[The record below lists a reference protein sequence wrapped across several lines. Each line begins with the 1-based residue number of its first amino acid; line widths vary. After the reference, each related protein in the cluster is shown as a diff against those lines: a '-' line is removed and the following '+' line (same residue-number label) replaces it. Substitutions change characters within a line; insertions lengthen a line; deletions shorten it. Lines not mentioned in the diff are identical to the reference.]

1 MTAIAKVLKYPCVFR
16 ANCKEAI
23 TIMEFFLQLLVNG
36 ISLGLLYA
44 LSALGFVMIFKSSS
58 VLNFAHGELLAIGA
72 FLFLVLS
79 AWAKLPLVLAFA
91 FTLIGSFALGFIVER
106 LFLRPLIGEALIQVI
121 MLTVGL
127 AAMFKG
133 LMLFAFG
140 GDIHSYPE
148 FLPEGLSL
156 QLGTIQVPSV
166 YVAALIIGI
175 VFLILFGFF
184 FKYSSQG
191 IYMRSVADN
200 QPAALSLGVHVR
212 RVFALSWAIA
222 ALVCAMSGIVLGII
236 NGVNVHNL
244 SGIGLKVFPVVI
256 LGGLDSIGGA
266 ILGGI
271 IIGLLETFTG
281 GYISTSLREIIP
293 YIVLVFILMVR
304 PYGLFGLVEIE
315 RV

>member
-1 MTAIAKVLKYPCVFR
+1 MD
-16 ANCKEAI
+16 
-23 TIMEFFLQLLVNG
+23 FFLQLLVNG

-58 VLNFAHGELLAIGA
+58 VLNFAHGELVAIGA

-79 AWAKLPLVLAFA
+79 AWAKLPIVIAFA
-91 FTLIGSFALGFIVER
+91 LTLVGSFALGFIIER
-106 LFLRPLIGEALIQVI
+106 FFLRPLIGEALIEVI

-127 AAMFKG
+127 AAMFRG
-133 LMLFAFG
+133 LMLFVFG
-140 GDIHSYPE
+140 GDIHSYPQ

-156 QLGTIQVPSV
+156 QLGAVSVPSV
-166 YVAALIIGI
+166 YVATFIIGI
-175 VFLILFGFF
+175 LFLIIFGVF

-191 IYMRSVADN
+191 IYMRSVAGN
-200 QPAALSLGVHVR
+200 QSAALSLGVHVR

-222 ALVCAMSGIVLGII
+222 ALVCAMSGIVLGIL

-244 SGIGLKVFPVVI
+244 SAIGLKVFPVVI

-271 IIGLLETFTG
+271 IIGVLETFTG
-281 GYISTSLREIIP
+281 GYVSSSLREIIP
-293 YIVLVFILMVR
+293 YVVLVVILMVR

>member
-1 MTAIAKVLKYPCVFR
+1 
-16 ANCKEAI
+16 
-23 TIMEFFLQLLVNG
+23 MEFFLYLLVNG
-36 ISLGLLYA
+36 ISLGFLYA

-58 VLNFAHGELLAIGA
+58 VLNFAHGTLLAIGA

-79 AWAKLPLVLAFA
+79 AWAHLPIILAFVL
-91 FTLIGSFALGFIVER
+91 TLAGCFILGFIIER
-106 LFLRPLIGEALIQVI
+106 FFLRPLIGEALIQVI
-121 MLTVGL
+121 MLTLGIYYMFRGL
-127 AAMFKG
+127 
-133 LMLFAFG
+133 LLFIFG
-140 GDIHSYPE
+140 GDIYDYPK
-148 FLPEGLSL
+148 FLPEGLSIT
-156 QLGTIQVPSV
+156 LGYIQIPSV
-166 YVAALIIGI
+166 YVATFVIGI
-175 VFLILFGFF
+175 LFLILFGFF

-222 ALVCAMSGIVLGII
+222 ALVAAMSGIVLGII
-236 NGVNVHNL
+236 NGINVHEL
-244 SGIGLKVFPVVI
+244 SSIGLKVFPVVI

-266 ILGGI
+266 ILSGI

-281 GYISTSLREIIP
+281 GYVSSSLKEIIP

>member
-1 MTAIAKVLKYPCVFR
+1 
-16 ANCKEAI
+16 
-23 TIMEFFLQLLVNG
+23 MEFFLQLS
-36 ISLGLLYA
+36 IQGLSVGFLYA
-44 LSALGFVMIFKSSS
+44 LAALGFVMIFKSSS

-72 FLFLVLS
+72 FIFLVLS
-79 AWAKLPLVLAFA
+79 LWLSLPIWIAFILTLAGTFA
-91 FTLIGSFALGFIVER
+91 MGFVIER
-106 LFLRPLIGEALIQVI
+106 LFLRPLIGEALIEVI

-133 LMLFAFG
+133 LMLFIFG
-140 GDIHSYPE
+140 GNLFNYPD
-148 FLPEGLSL
+148 FLPKGLTM
-156 QLGTIQVPSV
+156 QLGAIVIPPV
-166 YVAALIIGI
+166 YVASFIIGLI
-175 VFLILFGFF
+175 FLSIFGFF

-222 ALVCAMSGIVLGII
+222 ALVCAISGIILGIM
-236 NGVNVHNL
+236 NGINVHDI
-244 SGIGLKVFPVVI
+244 SVMGLKVFPVVI
-256 LGGLDSIGGA
+256 LGGLESIGGA
-266 ILGGI
+266 IIGGL

-281 GYISTSLREIIP
+281 GYVSTSLKEVVP
-293 YIVLVFILMVR
+293 YIVLVLILLVK

>member
-1 MTAIAKVLKYPCVFR
+1 
-16 ANCKEAI
+16 
-23 TIMEFFLQLLVNG
+23 MEFFLQLLVNG
-36 ISLGLLYA
+36 ISLGFLYA

-58 VLNFAHGELLAIGA
+58 VLNFAHGELLAMGA

-79 AWAKLPLVLAFA
+79 AWAKLPIVLAFA

-133 LMLFAFG
+133 LMLFVFG
-140 GDIHSYPE
+140 GDIHSYPK

-166 YVAALIIGI
+166 YVAALVIGI

-222 ALVCAMSGIVLGII
+222 ALVCAMSGIVLGVI

-281 GYISTSLREIIP
+281 GYLSTSLREIIP

>member
-1 MTAIAKVLKYPCVFR
+1 MD
-16 ANCKEAI
+16 
-23 TIMEFFLQLLVNG
+23 FFFQLLVNG
-36 ISLGLLYA
+36 LSLGFLYA
-44 LSALGFVMIFKSSS
+44 LSALGFVIIFKSSS

-79 AWAKLPLVLAFA
+79 AWARLPVVLAFA
-91 FTLIGSFALGFIVER
+91 LTLIGSFILGFIIER
-106 LFLRPLIGEALIQVI
+106 LFLRPLIGEALIKVI

-127 AAMFKG
+127 AAMFRG
-133 LMLFAFG
+133 LLLFIFG
-140 GDIHSYPE
+140 GDIHDYPK
-148 FLPEGLSL
+148 FLPESLSVRC
-156 QLGTIQVPSV
+156 GAIYIPSV
-166 YVAALIIGI
+166 YITTFIIGI
-175 VFLILFGFF
+175 LFLIIFGLF

-200 QPAALSLGVHVR
+200 QTAALSLGVHVR

-222 ALVCAMSGIVLGII
+222 ALVAAISGIVLGII
-236 NGVNVHNL
+236 NGVNVHEL
-244 SGIGLKVFPVVI
+244 SAIGLKVFPVVI

-266 ILGGI
+266 IVGGV

>member
-1 MTAIAKVLKYPCVFR
+1 
-16 ANCKEAI
+16 
-23 TIMEFFLQLLVNG
+23 MEFFLQLLVNG
-36 ISLGLLYA
+36 LSLGFLYA

-58 VLNFAHGELLAIGA
+58 VLNLAHGELLAIGA
-72 FLFLVLS
+72 FMFLVLS
-79 AWAKLPLVLAFA
+79 AWANLPIVLAFA
-91 FTLIGSFALGFIVER
+91 LTLAGTFALGFVVER
-106 LFLRPLIGEALIQVI
+106 LFLRPLIGESLIEVI
-121 MLTVGL
+121 MLTLGMGI
-127 AAMFKG
+127 MFKG
-133 LMLFAFG
+133 LLLFIFG
-140 GDIHSYPE
+140 GDIHDYPK

-156 QLGTIQVPSV
+156 QLGAIQIPSV
-166 YVAALIIGI
+166 NVASFIIGI
-175 VFLILFGFF
+175 VFVILFGFF

-222 ALVCAMSGIVLGII
+222 FIVAAMSGIILGII
-236 NGVNVHNL
+236 NGINVHEL
-244 SGIGLKVFPVVI
+244 SAIGLKVFPVVI

-266 ILGGI
+266 ILGGV

-281 GYISTSLREIIP
+281 GYISTSLREVIP
-293 YIVLVFILMVR
+293 YIVLILILMVR

>member
-1 MTAIAKVLKYPCVFR
+1 
-16 ANCKEAI
+16 
-23 TIMEFFLQLLVNG
+23 MEFFLQLLVNG
-36 ISLGLLYA
+36 LSLGFLYA

-58 VLNFAHGELLAIGA
+58 VLNFAHGELMAIGA
-72 FLFLVLS
+72 FIFLALS
-79 AWAKLPLVLAFA
+79 AWAGLPILLAFV
-91 FTLIGSFALGFIVER
+91 FTMIGSFTLGFILEKF
-106 LFLRPLIGEALIQVI
+106 FLRPLIGEALIQVI
-121 MLTVGL
+121 MLTLGL
-127 AAMFKG
+127 ALMFRG
-133 LMLFAFG
+133 LLLFIFG
-140 GDIHSYPE
+140 GDIHDYPD
-148 FLPEGLSL
+148 FLPEAL
-156 QLGTIQVPSV
+156 TIQWGAINIPSV
-166 YVAALIIGI
+166 YVAAFIIGI
-175 VFLILFGFF
+175 LFLILFGLF

-222 ALVCAMSGIVLGII
+222 GLVCAISGIVLGII
-236 NGVNVHNL
+236 NGINVHEL
-244 SGIGLKVFPVVI
+244 SSIGLKVFPVVI

-271 IIGLLETFTG
+271 IIGLLESFTG

-293 YIVLVFILMVR
+293 YIVLIFILMVK

>member
-1 MTAIAKVLKYPCVFR
+1 
-16 ANCKEAI
+16 
-23 TIMEFFLQLLVNG
+23 MEFFLQLLVNG
-36 ISLGLLYA
+36 VSLGLLYA
-44 LSALGFVMIFKSSS
+44 LAALGFVMIFKSSS
-58 VLNFAHGELLAIGA
+58 VLNFAHGELMAIGA

-79 AWAKLPLVLAFA
+79 AWAKLPIIVAFA
-91 FTLIGSFALGFIVER
+91 LTLIGSFALGFIIER
-106 LFLRPLIGEALIQVI
+106 FFLRPLIGEALIEVI

-127 AAMFKG
+127 AVMFKG
-133 LMLFAFG
+133 IMLFVFG
-140 GDIHSYPE
+140 GDIHSYPK
-148 FLPEGLSL
+148 FLPEGLSM
-156 QLGTIQVPSV
+156 QFGVIYIPSV
-166 YVAALIIGI
+166 YVAALIIGVI
-175 VFLILFGFF
+175 FLLIFGFF

-200 QPAALSLGVHVR
+200 QQAALSLGVHVR

-222 ALVCAMSGIVLGII
+222 ALVCAISGIILAVI

-244 SGIGLKVFPVVI
+244 TGIGLKVFPVVI

-281 GYISTSLREIIP
+281 GYISTAMREIVP
-293 YIVLVFILMVR
+293 YIVLVIILMVK

>member
-1 MTAIAKVLKYPCVFR
+1 
-16 ANCKEAI
+16 
-23 TIMEFFLQLLVNG
+23 MELFIKLFVNG
-36 ISLGLLYA
+36 LSIGFLYA

-58 VLNFAHGELLAIGA
+58 VLNFAHGQLLAMGA
-72 FLFLVLS
+72 FIFLVLS
-79 AWAKLPLVLAFA
+79 AWLKLPIVISFILTLA
-91 FTLIGSFALGFIVER
+91 GSFVLGFVIER
-106 LFLRPLIGEALIQVI
+106 FFLRPLIGEALIQVI

-133 LMLFAFG
+133 LMLFVFG
-140 GDIHSYPE
+140 GNLHNYPE

-156 QLGTIQVPSV
+156 RWGAVYIPSV
-166 YVAALIIGI
+166 YIASFIIGLL
-175 VFLILFGFF
+175 FLAVFGFF

-222 ALVCAMSGIVLGII
+222 AMVAAMSGIVLGIM
-236 NGVNVHNL
+236 NGINVHEL
-244 SGIGLKVFPVVI
+244 SAIGLKVFPVVI

-266 ILGGI
+266 ILGGV

-281 GYISTSLREIIP
+281 GYVSTSLREVIP
-293 YIVLVFILMVR
+293 YIVLVLILLVR

>member
-1 MTAIAKVLKYPCVFR
+1 MA
-16 ANCKEAI
+16 
-23 TIMEFFLQLLVNG
+23 FFFQLLVNG
-36 ISLGLLYA
+36 ISLGFLYA

-79 AWAKLPLVLAFA
+79 SWANLPIVLAFA
-91 FTLIGSFALGFIVER
+91 LTLIGSFALGFFVER
-106 LFLRPLIGEALIQVI
+106 FFLRPLIGEALIQVI

-133 LMLFAFG
+133 LMLFIFG
-140 GDIHSYPE
+140 GDIHDYPN
-148 FLPEGLSL
+148 FLSEGL
-156 QLGTIQVPSV
+156 TIQWGVIQIPSV
-166 YVAALIIGI
+166 YVATFIIGI
-175 VFLILFGFF
+175 LFLIIFGLF

-222 ALVCAMSGIVLGII
+222 ALVAAMSGIVLGII
-236 NGVNVHNL
+236 NGVNVHQL
-244 SGIGLKVFPVVI
+244 SSIGLKVFPVVI

-266 ILGGI
+266 ILGGV

-281 GYISTSLREIIP
+281 GYISTSLREIVP